1 MSHNLNIALAIF
13 LSLALV
19 GLVSWPFIK
28 RWYYSRL
35 KTPFEITLKGRT
47 YWLEPNPND
56 SIVDQMA
63 RQDKW
68 FDEFDERRKSSYFK
82 KSL

>member
-19 GLVSWPFIK
+19 GLVCWPFIK
-28 RWYYSRL
+28 RWHYSRL

-47 YWLEPNPND
+47 YWLQPNPD
-56 SIVDQMA
+56 DCIVDQMA

-68 FDEFDERRKSSYFK
+68 FDEFDERRKSSHLK
-82 KSL
+82 

>member
-1 MSHNLNIALAIF
+1 MNHNLNIALVIF
-13 LSLALV
+13 FSLVLV
-19 GLVSWPFIK
+19 GMVGWPFVK

-47 YWLEPNPND
+47 YWFHCNPED

-63 RQDKW
+63 RQDKL
-68 FDEFDERRKSSYFK
+68 FDEFEARRNASNKNHLK
-82 KSL
+82 